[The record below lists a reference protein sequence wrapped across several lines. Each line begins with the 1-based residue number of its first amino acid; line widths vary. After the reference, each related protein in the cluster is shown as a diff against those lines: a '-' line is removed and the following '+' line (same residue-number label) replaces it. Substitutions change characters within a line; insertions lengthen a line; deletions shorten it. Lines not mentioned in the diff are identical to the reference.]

1 MRKIAIYVGR
11 FQPFHKGHDSAY
23 QQLVDKFGEENVYIG
38 TSDPKETS
46 ERNPFKFGE
55 KKQIMTA
62 MFGIPTERVVKVK
75 NPYKPQEILSRFD
88 PEKTA
93 FITAVGE
100 KDGDRLSHGKYFKK
114 YDADDELSPY
124 LKRGYFVTVPNFKV
138 DSDVMSA
145 TKIRDKLGNPAI
157 STEDKIDFFK
167 KVYGK
172 LDPKLFRMM
181 RDTIQ
186 TRSTEPKKSAEPKK
200 RQRVDPSILK
210 RRVTN
215 PQTRRDI
222 LVKTALQYGKDHPA
236 HKLARKMFK
245 RGTMNEVFESVMIEN
260 ALIDQYNSLVD
271 DFIGKKGR
279 NIRIE
284 LGDSQATIEDK
295 CKEAYKHGVF
305 YYPLVNALNMVLQ
318 DEEEPELEEEPALD
332 EKETSTARVRKYYK
346 RHPER
351 VRRYLKKTQDDRV
364 IRNRDR
370 QRAIRKHGKAKMKN
384 HDVHHPNGVRGGK
397 WVLAKKDHGRDRK
410 NPKSKLKNEIFLVEG
425 GAAGHM
431 MHPYEDVD
439 LTFDDYK
446 EIIDQGLL
454 GSMGEEKPVTEKLDG
469 QNIAFSVVNGEIR
482 FARNKGH
489 VKNGGDRALT
499 VKGMMD
505 KFKDRGGLERAFV
518 GAARDLETA
527 IKVLPDD
534 QVKEMFGNGSKF
546 MSVEI
551 ILPDSTNVIPY
562 DKNVLVFHGTIEYD
576 KDGKPVASSQDDAK
590 TFSDQILKVGQHKQK
605 IFGLQGPKVITFNDK
620 DIKKMKG
627 KTKEFHREID
637 RLKNE
642 FGLKDDDLVRD
653 YYAKWWEREVKKEL
667 DQHGLTADDD
677 TMEGLINRFAFDD
690 KTMQLK
696 DIRDP
701 EIRKWTSD
709 YQKTRLRDVKK
720 VAQNPFEM
728 VFLKVGA
735 TSLERIKDFLASN
748 NPGAIDQIRKELK
761 TAMNSVRAE
770 DVSDR
775 AEKLRKEFDRL
786 QQVGLDK
793 LVPSEGIVFIYKG
806 QPYKFTGTFAPL
818 NQILGTFKFGGKPE
832 GEPDAAAPGA
842 PAGAPDPEK
851 DKDFIKKYYSDRVRN
866 PMTGKDITVQS
877 ALTYDKTHPV
887 YNVAIRYLSSK
898 MG

>member
-1 MRKIAIYVGR
+1 MRKIAIYAGR

-23 QQLVDKFGEENVYIG
+23 KQLVKKFGEENVYVA
-38 TSDPKETS
+38 TSEPKETS
-46 ERNPFKFGE
+46 ARNPFKFGE
-55 KKQIMTA
+55 KKQLMTA
-62 MFGIPTERVVKVK
+62 MFDIPSERVVQVK
-75 NPYKPQEILSRFD
+75 NPYKPVEVLSKFD
-88 PEKTA
+88 PKKTA

-124 LKRGYFVTVPNFKV
+124 QDNGYFVTVPNFKV

-145 TKIRDKLGNPAI
+145 TKIRDKMGNPAI

-167 KVYGK
+167 KLYGK
-172 LDPKLFRMM
+172 FDPKLFRMM
-181 RDTIQ
+181 KDTIQ
-186 TRSTEPKKSAEPKK
+186 DRSVEPAKSAAPKKTK
-200 RQRVDPSILK
+200 RDSSILK
-210 RRVTN
+210 KRVTN

-222 LVKTALQYGKDHPA
+222 LVRTALQYDKNHPVY
-236 HKLARKMFK
+236 KLAKRMFE
-245 RGTMNEVFESVMIEN
+245 RGPMKEVFESVMIEN

-271 DFIGKKGR
+271 NFIGKKGSDYK
-279 NIRIE
+279 IE
-284 LGDSQATIEDK
+284 MGDSQTTIEDK
-295 CKEAYKHGVF
+295 CKEAYKQGVF
-305 YYPLVNALNMVLQ
+305 YYPLVHALGTVIE
-318 DEEEPELEEEPALD
+318 DEEPALD
-332 EKETSTARVRKYYK
+332 EKETSTARVRRFYK

-370 QRAIRKHGKAKMKN
+370 QRAIRKHGKSKMKN
-384 HDVHHPNGVRGGK
+384 HDVHHPNGVNGGK

-410 NPKSKLKNEIFLVEG
+410 NPKSKLKNEVFLVEG

-431 MHPYEDVD
+431 MHPYEDMD

-469 QNIAFSVVNGEIR
+469 QNIAFSVVDSEIR

-489 VKNGGDRALT
+489 VKNGGDKALT

-505 KFKDRGGLERAFV
+505 KFKDRGGIERAFV

-527 IKVLPDD
+527 IKVLPDK

-576 KDGKPVASSQDDAK
+576 RDGKPVSSSQDDAK
-590 TFSDQILKVGQHKQK
+590 TFSDQLLKVGQQKQK
-605 IFGLQGPKVITFNDK
+605 LFGLQGPKVITFNNK
-620 DIKKMKG
+620 DIKKMEK
-627 KTKEFHREID
+627 KAKKFHRDID
-637 RLKNE
+637 RLKSE
-642 FGLKDDDLVRD
+642 FDLKDGDLVRD

-667 DQHGLTADDD
+667 EQKGLTADDD
-677 TMEGLINRFAFDD
+677 TMEGLVNRFAFDD

-701 EIRKWTSD
+701 EIRKWTSE

-735 TSLERIKDFLASN
+735 SSLERIKDFLASN

-770 DVSDR
+770 DVSDQ

-786 QQVGLDK
+786 EQVGIDK

-818 NQILGTFKFGGKPE
+818 NQILGTFKFGGKPT
-832 GEPDAAAPGA
+832 GEPDVGAPGA

-851 DKDFIKKYYSDRVRN
+851 DKDFIKKYYGDRVRN
-866 PMTGKDITVQS
+866 PMTNKDITVQS
-877 ALTYDKTHPV
+877 ALTYDKTHPA
-887 YNVAIRYLSSK
+887 YRVAIRYLSSK

>member
-1 MRKIAIYVGR
+1 MRKIAIYAGR

-23 QQLVDKFGEENVYIG
+23 KQLVKKFGEENVYVA
-38 TSDPKETS
+38 TSEPKETS
-46 ERNPFKFGE
+46 ARNPFKFDE
-55 KKQIMTA
+55 KQQIMTA
-62 MFGIPTERVVKVK
+62 MFNIPSERVVQVK
-75 NPYKPQEILSRFD
+75 NPYKPEEVLSKFD
-88 PEKTA
+88 PKKTA

-114 YDADDELSPY
+114 YDDDDELSPY
-124 LKRGYFVTVPNFKV
+124 QDRGYFVTVPNFQV
-138 DSDVMSA
+138 DDDVMSA
-145 TKIRDKLGNPAI
+145 TKIRDKMGNPAI

-167 KVYGK
+167 KLYGK
-172 LDPKLFRMM
+172 FDPKLFRMM
-181 RDTIQ
+181 KDTIQ
-186 TRSTEPKKSAEPKK
+186 TRSAEPAKPAEPKK
-200 RQRVDPSILK
+200 KSRDASILK
-210 RRVTN
+210 KRVTN

-222 LVKTALQYGKDHPA
+222 LVRTALQYDKNHPVY
-236 HKLARKMFK
+236 KLAKRMFE
-245 RGTMNEVFESVMIEN
+245 RGTMKEVFESVMIEN
-260 ALIDQYNSLVD
+260 ALIDQYNTLVD
-271 DFIGKKGR
+271 NFIGKRGSDFK
-279 NIRIE
+279 IE

-295 CKEAYKHGVF
+295 CKEAYKQGVF
-305 YYPLVNALNMVLQ
+305 YYPLVHALGTVIE
-318 DEEEPELEEEPALD
+318 DEEPALD

-370 QRAIRKHGKAKMKN
+370 QRAIRKHGKSKMKN

-410 NPKSKLKNEIFLVEG
+410 NPKSKLKNEVFLVEG

-431 MHPYEDVD
+431 MHPYDDVD

-454 GSMGEEKPVTEKLDG
+454 GSMGDEKPVTEKLDG
-469 QNIAFSVVNGEIR
+469 QNIAFSVVGGEIR

-489 VKNGGDRALT
+489 VKNGGDKALT
-499 VKGMMD
+499 VKGMID
-505 KFKDRGGLERAFV
+505 KFKGRGGIERAFV

-551 ILPDSTNVIPY
+551 ILPDSENVIPY

-576 KDGKPVASSQDDAK
+576 KDGKPVTASQDDAK
-590 TFSDQILKVGQHKQK
+590 TFSDQILKVGQQKQK
-605 IFGLQGPKVITFNDK
+605 LFGLQGPKVITFNNK
-620 DIKKMKG
+620 DIKKMEK
-627 KTKEFHREID
+627 KAKKFHREID
-637 RLKNE
+637 RLKDE
-642 FGLKDDDLVRD
+642 FGLKDNDLVRD

-667 DQHGLTADDD
+667 DQKGLSADDD
-677 TMEGLINRFAFDD
+677 TMEGLVNRFAFDD
-690 KTMQLK
+690 KSMQLK
-696 DIRDP
+696 DIGDP
-701 EIRKWTSD
+701 EIRKWTSE
-709 YQKTRLRDVKK
+709 YQKTKLRDVKK

-748 NPGAIDQIRKELK
+748 NPGAIDQIKKELE
-761 TAMNSVRAE
+761 TAMKSVKAE
-770 DVSDR
+770 DVSDK

-786 QQVGLDK
+786 EQVGLDK

-818 NQILGTFKFGGKPE
+818 NQILGTFKFGGEPT
-832 GEPDAAAPGA
+832 GEPTAAPGA
-842 PAGAPDPEK
+842 PVGEPDPEK
-851 DKDFIKKYYSDRVRN
+851 DKDFIKKYYGDRVRN
-866 PMTGKDITVQS
+866 PATGKDITVQS
-877 ALTYDKTHPV
+877 ALTYDKTHPA
-887 YNVAIRYLSSK
+887 YRVAITYLSSK

>member
-1 MRKIAIYVGR
+1 MRKIAIYAGR

-23 QQLVDKFGEENVYIG
+23 KQLVDKFGEENVYVA
-38 TSDPKETS
+38 TSEPKETS
-46 ERNPFKFGE
+46 ARNPFKFDE
-55 KKQIMTA
+55 KQQIMTA
-62 MFGIPTERVVKVK
+62 MFNIPSERVVQVK
-75 NPYKPQEILSRFD
+75 NPYKPVEVLSKFD
-88 PEKTA
+88 PKKTA

-124 LKRGYFVTVPNFKV
+124 QDSGYFVTVPNFKV

-145 TKIRDKLGNPAI
+145 TKIRDKLGNPTI

-167 KVYGK
+167 KLYGK

-181 RDTIQ
+181 KDTIQ
-186 TRSTEPKKSAEPKK
+186 TRSAEPSKSDAPKKKGL
-200 RQRVDPSILK
+200 DPAILK

-222 LVKTALQYGKDHPA
+222 LVRTALQYDKNHPVY
-236 HKLARKMFK
+236 KLAKRMFE
-245 RGTMNEVFESVMIEN
+245 RGPMKEVFESVMIEN

-271 DFIGKKGR
+271 SFIGKKGSDYK
-279 NIRIE
+279 IE

-295 CKEAYKHGVF
+295 CKEAYKQGVF
-305 YYPLVNALNMVLQ
+305 YYPLVHALGTVIE
-318 DEEEPELEEEPALD
+318 DEDGSELEEEPTLE

-370 QRAIRKHGKAKMKN
+370 RRAIRKHGKAKMKN
-384 HDVHHPNGVRGGK
+384 HDVHHPKGVNGGK
-397 WVLAKKDHGRDRK
+397 WVLAKKDHGRDK
-410 NPKSKLKNEIFLVEG
+410 KKTNESLIVEG

-454 GSMGEEKPVTEKLDG
+454 GSMGDEKPVTEKLDG
-469 QNIAFSVVNGEIR
+469 QNIAFSVVDSEIR

-489 VKNGGDRALT
+489 VKNGGDKALT
-499 VKGMMD
+499 VKGMIS
-505 KFKDRGGLERAFV
+505 KFKDRGGIERAFV

-527 IKVLPDD
+527 IKVLPDK

-551 ILPDSTNVIPY
+551 ILPDSENVIPY

-576 KDGKPVASSQDDAK
+576 QDGKPVASSQDDAK
-590 TFSDQILKVGQHKQK
+590 TFSDQILKVGQQKQK
-605 IFGLQGPKVITFNDK
+605 LFGLQGPKVITFNKK
-620 DIKKMKG
+620 DIKKMEK
-627 KTKEFHREID
+627 KAKKFHRDID
-637 RLKNE
+637 RLKDE
-642 FGLKDDDLVRD
+642 FGLKDNDLVRD
-653 YYAKWWEREVKKEL
+653 YYSKWWEREVKKEL
-667 DQHGLTADDD
+667 DQKGLTADDD
-677 TMEGLINRFAFDD
+677 TMEGLVNRFAFDD

-696 DIRDP
+696 DIGDP
-701 EIRKWTSD
+701 EIRKWTSE

-735 TSLERIKDFLASN
+735 TSLERISDFLASN
-748 NPGAIDQIRKELK
+748 NPGAIDQIKKELE
-761 TAMNSVRAE
+761 TAMKSVKAE
-770 DVSDR
+770 DVSDQ

-786 QQVGLDK
+786 QQVGIDK

-818 NQILGTFKFGGKPE
+818 NQILGTFKFGGKPT
-832 GEPDAAAPGA
+832 GEPDGGTPGA
-842 PAGAPDPEK
+842 PKGEPDPEK
-851 DKDFIKKYYSDRVRN
+851 DKDFIKKYYGDRVRN
-866 PMTGKDITVQS
+866 PATGKDITVQS
-877 ALTYDKTHPV
+877 ALTYDKTHPA
-887 YNVAIRYLSSK
+887 YRVAIRYLSSK

>member
-1 MRKIAIYVGR
+1 MRKIAIYAGR

-23 QQLVDKFGEENVYIG
+23 KQLVDKFGEENVYIA
-38 TSDPKETS
+38 TSEPKETS
-46 ERNPFKFGE
+46 ERDPFKFGE

-62 MFGIPTERVVKVK
+62 MFDIPSERVVQVK
-75 NPYKPQEILSRFD
+75 NPYSPEEVLSKFD
-88 PEKTA
+88 PKKTA

-100 KDGDRLSHGKYFKK
+100 KDGDRLSSGKYFQK

-124 LKRGYFVTVPNFKV
+124 QDRGYFVTVPNFKV
-138 DSDVMSA
+138 DDAVMSA

-167 KVYGK
+167 KLYGGK
-172 LDPKLFRMM
+172 FDPKLFRTMK
-181 RDTIQ
+181 DTIE
-186 TRSTEPKKSAEPKK
+186 TRSAEAEVAKTAKADVLKKKK
-200 RQRVDPSILK
+200 HDSSILK

-222 LVKTALQYGKDHPA
+222 LVRTALQYDKNHPVY
-236 HKLARKMFK
+236 KLAKKMFQ
-245 RGTMNEVFESVMIEN
+245 RGSMNEVFTSVMVEN

-271 DFIGKKGR
+271 NFIGKKGSDYK
-279 NIRIE
+279 IE
-284 LGDSQATIEDK
+284 LGDSQATIENK
-295 CKEAYKHGVF
+295 CKEAYKQGVF
-305 YYPLVNALNMVLQ
+305 YYPLVHALGTVIE
-318 DEEEPELEEEPALD
+318 DEDDPELEEEPAY
-332 EKETSTARVRKYYK
+332 EGKETSTARVRKFYK
-346 RHPER
+346 RHPGR

-384 HDVHHPNGVRGGK
+384 HDVHHPKGVNGGK
-397 WVLAKKDHGRDRK
+397 WVLAKKDHGRDK
-410 NPKSKLKNEIFLVEG
+410 KKTNEIFIMEG

-454 GSMGEEKPVTEKLDG
+454 GSMGDEKPVTEKLDG
-469 QNIAFSVVNGEIR
+469 QNIAFSVVDGEIR

-505 KFKDRGGLERAFV
+505 KFKDRGGIERAFV

-527 IKVLPDD
+527 IKVLPDK

-562 DKNVLVFHGTIEYD
+562 DKNVLIFHGTIEYD
-576 KDGKPVASSQDDAK
+576 RDGKPVSSSQDDAK
-590 TFSDQILKVGQHKQK
+590 TFSDQLLKVGQQKQK
-605 IFGLQGPKVITFNDK
+605 LFGLQGPKVITFNNK
-620 DIKKMKG
+620 DIKKMEK
-627 KTKEFHREID
+627 KTKKFHREID
-637 RLKNE
+637 RLRDE
-642 FGLKDDDLVRD
+642 FGLKDSDLVRD
-653 YYAKWWEREVKKEL
+653 YYAKWWEREIKKEL
-667 DQHGLTADDD
+667 EQKGLTADDD
-677 TMEGLINRFAFDD
+677 TMEGLVNRFAFDD
-690 KTMQLK
+690 KTVQLK
-696 DIRDP
+696 DIGDR
-701 EIRKWTSD
+701 EIRKWVSE

-735 TSLERIKDFLASN
+735 TSLERISDFLASN
-748 NPGAIDQIRKELK
+748 NPGAIDQIKKELE
-761 TAMNSVRAE
+761 TAMKSVKAE
-770 DVSDR
+770 DVSDQ

-786 QQVGLDK
+786 QQVGIDK

-818 NQILGTFKFGGKPE
+818 NQILGTFKFGGKPT
-832 GEPDAAAPGA
+832 GEPTAEPGA
-842 PAGAPDPEK
+842 PVGGEPDPEK
-851 DKDFIKKYYSDRVRN
+851 DKDFIKKYYGDRVRN
-866 PMTGKDITVQS
+866 PSTGKDITVQS
-877 ALTYDKTHPV
+877 ALTYDKTHPA
-887 YNVAIRYLSSK
+887 YRVAIRYLSSK

>member
-1 MRKIAIYVGR
+1 MRQIAIYAGR

-23 QQLVDKFGEENVYIG
+23 KQLVNKFGEENVYVA
-38 TSDPKETS
+38 TSEPKETS
-46 ERNPFKFGE
+46 ARNPFNFGE
-55 KKQIMTA
+55 KKQLMTA
-62 MFGIPTERVVKVK
+62 MFDIPSERVVQVK
-75 NPYKPQEILSRFD
+75 NPYKPVEVLSKFD
-88 PEKTA
+88 PKKTA

-124 LKRGYFVTVPNFKV
+124 QDRGYFVTVPNFKV
-138 DSDVMSA
+138 DDDVMSA
-145 TKIRDKLGNPAI
+145 TKIRDKMGNPAI

-167 KVYGK
+167 KLYGK
-172 LDPKLFRMM
+172 FDPKLFRMM
-181 RDTIQ
+181 KDTIQ
-186 TRSTEPKKSAEPKK
+186 ARSVEPAKSAAPKKKSRDA
-200 RQRVDPSILK
+200 SILK
-210 RRVTN
+210 KRVTN

-222 LVKTALQYGKDHPA
+222 LVRTALQYDKNHPVY
-236 HKLARKMFK
+236 KLAKRMFE
-245 RGTMNEVFESVMIEN
+245 RGPMKEVFVSVMVEN

-271 DFIGKKGR
+271 NFIGKKGSDFK
-279 NIRIE
+279 IE

-295 CKEAYKHGVF
+295 CKEAYKQGVF
-305 YYPLVNALNMVLQ
+305 YYPLVHALGTVIE
-318 DEEEPELEEEPALD
+318 DEEPALD

-370 QRAIRKHGKAKMKN
+370 QRAIRKYGKAKMKN
-384 HDVHHPNGVRGGK
+384 HDVHHPKGVNGGK
-397 WVLAKKDHGRDRK
+397 WVLAKKDHGRDK
-410 NPKSKLKNEIFLVEG
+410 KKTNESLIVEG

-454 GSMGEEKPVTEKLDG
+454 GSMGDEKPVTEKLDG
-469 QNIAFSVVNGEIR
+469 QNIAFSVVGNEIR

-499 VKGMMD
+499 VKGMIS
-505 KFKDRGGLERAFV
+505 KFKGRGGIERAFV

-551 ILPDSTNVIPY
+551 ILPDSENVIPY

-590 TFSDQILKVGQHKQK
+590 TFSDQILKVGQQKQK
-605 IFGLQGPKVITFNDK
+605 LFGLQGPKVITFNKK
-620 DIKKMKG
+620 DIKKMEK
-627 KTKEFHREID
+627 KAKKFHREID

-642 FGLKDDDLVRD
+642 FGLKDNDLVRD

-667 DQHGLTADDD
+667 DQKGLTADDD
-677 TMEGLINRFAFDD
+677 TMEGLVNRFAFDD

-735 TSLERIKDFLASN
+735 TSLERISDFLASN
-748 NPGAIDQIRKELK
+748 NPGAIDQIKKELE
-761 TAMNSVRAE
+761 TAMKSVKAE
-770 DVSDR
+770 DVSDQ

-786 QQVGLDK
+786 QQVGIDK

-818 NQILGTFKFGGKPE
+818 NQILGTFKFGGKPT
-832 GEPDAAAPGA
+832 GEPDAAPGA
-842 PAGAPDPEK
+842 PKGAPDPEK
-851 DKDFIKKYYSDRVRN
+851 DKDFIKKYYSDRIRN
-866 PMTGKDITVQS
+866 PATGKDITVQS
-877 ALTYDKTHPV
+877 ALTYDKTHPA
-887 YNVAIRYLSSK
+887 YRVAIRYLSSK

>member
-1 MRKIAIYVGR
+1 MRKIAIYAGR

-23 QQLVDKFGEENVYIG
+23 KQLVDKFGEENVYVA
-38 TSDPKETS
+38 TSEPKETS
-46 ERNPFKFGE
+46 ARNPFKFDE
-55 KKQIMTA
+55 KQQIMTA
-62 MFGIPTERVVKVK
+62 MFNIPSERVVQVK
-75 NPYKPQEILSRFD
+75 NPYKPVEVLSKFD
-88 PEKTA
+88 PKKTA

-124 LKRGYFVTVPNFKV
+124 QDSGYFVTVPNFKV

-145 TKIRDKLGNPAI
+145 TKIRDKLGNPTI

-167 KVYGK
+167 KLYGK

-181 RDTIQ
+181 KDTIQ
-186 TRSTEPKKSAEPKK
+186 TRSAEPSKSDAPKKKGL
-200 RQRVDPSILK
+200 DPAILK

-222 LVKTALQYGKDHPA
+222 LVRTALQYDKNHPVY
-236 HKLARKMFK
+236 KLAKRMFE
-245 RGTMNEVFESVMIEN
+245 RGSMKEVFESVMIEN

-271 DFIGKKGR
+271 SFIGKKGSDYK
-279 NIRIE
+279 IE

-295 CKEAYKHGVF
+295 CKEAYKQGVF
-305 YYPLVNALNMVLQ
+305 YYPLVHALGTVIE
-318 DEEEPELEEEPALD
+318 DEDGSELEEEPTLE

-384 HDVHHPNGVRGGK
+384 HDVHHPKGVNGGK
-397 WVLAKKDHGRDRK
+397 WVLAKKDHGRDK
-410 NPKSKLKNEIFLVEG
+410 KKTNESLIVEG

-454 GSMGEEKPVTEKLDG
+454 GSMGDEKPVTEKLDG
-469 QNIAFSVVNGEIR
+469 QNIAFSVVDSEIR

-489 VKNGGDRALT
+489 VKNGGDKALT
-499 VKGMMD
+499 VKGMIS
-505 KFKDRGGLERAFV
+505 KFKDRGGIERAFV

-527 IKVLPDD
+527 IKVLPDK

-551 ILPDSTNVIPY
+551 ILPDSENVIPY

-576 KDGKPVASSQDDAK
+576 QDGKPVASSQDDAK
-590 TFSDQILKVGQHKQK
+590 TFSDQILKVGQQKQK
-605 IFGLQGPKVITFNDK
+605 LFGLQGPKVITFNKK
-620 DIKKMKG
+620 DIKKMEK
-627 KTKEFHREID
+627 KAKKFHRDID
-637 RLKNE
+637 RLKDE
-642 FGLKDDDLVRD
+642 FGLKDNDLVRD
-653 YYAKWWEREVKKEL
+653 YYSKWWEREVKKEL
-667 DQHGLTADDD
+667 DQKGLTADDD
-677 TMEGLINRFAFDD
+677 TMEGLVNRFAFDD

-696 DIRDP
+696 DIGDP
-701 EIRKWTSD
+701 EIRKWTSE

-735 TSLERIKDFLASN
+735 TSLERISDFLASN
-748 NPGAIDQIRKELK
+748 NPGAIDQIKKELE
-761 TAMNSVRAE
+761 TAMKSVKAE
-770 DVSDR
+770 DVSDQ

-786 QQVGLDK
+786 QQVGIDK

-818 NQILGTFKFGGKPE
+818 NQILGTFKFGGKPT
-832 GEPDAAAPGA
+832 GEPDGGTPGA
-842 PAGAPDPEK
+842 PKGEPDPEK
-851 DKDFIKKYYSDRVRN
+851 DKDFIKKYYGDRVRN
-866 PMTGKDITVQS
+866 PATGKDITVQS
-877 ALTYDKTHPV
+877 ALTYDKTHPA
-887 YNVAIRYLSSK
+887 YRVAIRYLSSK